1 MSKLNKVRILVAVL
15 GMVALAPEAAWAG
28 DRDADPR
35 LAQAADSD
43 AAARKPAAGDPADV
57 EASPP
62 GAPAELRRSYRVSL
76 GPWAGEFS
84 VPEWV
89 DVQDIMDRIRGLFG
103 MFAILA
109 AAVFLSDN
117 RRAISRRVVFW
128 GLALQWGLAL
138 LVLRVPAGARM
149 FAAAGKMIE
158 SILGCA
164 LAGARF
170 VFGNA
175 LVAADGPAGFVFAFR
190 VLPTVI
196 FVAALFAVLYHL
208 GVMQWVVRGFA
219 VVMAKLMGTSGAESL
234 NVAASLFLGQTEAPL
249 TIRPYLP
256 RLTRS
261 ELLTVMTSGMA
272 HVSGGVMAAYI
283 SYGIE
288 ARHILTAVIMTAPG
302 AILLSKILVPETERP
317 ETYGAVGTAEGTAD
331 ANVLDAAAR
340 GTRDGLHLALNIA
353 AMLISFL
360 ALVELVNL
368 GLGYFGTSLQNI
380 VGWVMAP
387 VAYMLGVAWEDCKG
401 VGKLLGTRTVLNELI
416 AFNDLGELKRNGILI
431 DRSVVISSFALC
443 GFANISSIG
452 IQLGGIGALAPER
465 RHDLAR
471 LGLRALFAGTMANY
485 LSACIAGILL

>member
-1 MSKLNKVRILVAVL
+1 MSITNTIRVL
-15 GMVALAPEAAWAG
+15 AAALAI
-28 DRDADPR
+28 
-35 LAQAADSD
+35 LAFCL
-43 AAARKPAAGDPADV
+43 PAAPAGERAESDRV
-57 EASPP
+57 DQVSEP
-62 GAPAELRRSYRVSL
+62 GTPAENSALKAEPRHAPAAEPGEERRSYRVSL
-76 GPWAGEFS
+76 FGWSGEFS
-84 VPEWV
+84 VPEWL
-89 DVQDIMDRIRGLFG
+89 DVLEVTDRIRGFVG
-103 MFAILA
+103 MFAILG
-109 AAVFLSDN
+109 AAVFLSDD

-128 GLALQWGLAL
+128 GLALQWGLAI
-138 LVLRVPAGARM
+138 LVLRVPAGARL
-149 FAAAGKMIE
+149 FAQAGHLVE
-158 SILGCA
+158 SILNCA

-170 VFGNA
+170 VFG
-175 LVAADGPAGFVFAFR
+175 AAVVDAQGPVGFVFAFR

-208 GVMQWVVRGFA
+208 GVMQWVLRGVA
-219 VVMAKLMGTSGAESL
+219 IVMAKLMGTSGAESL

-249 TIRPYLP
+249 TIRPYLA

-302 AILLSKILVPETERP
+302 AILLSKILVPETDKP
-317 ETYGAVGTAEGTAD
+317 ETYGTVGKAEGTAD
-331 ANVLDAAAR
+331 ANLLDAAAR

-368 GLGYFGTSLQNI
+368 GLGYFGLSLQYL
-380 VGWVMAP
+380 VGMLMAP
-387 VAYMLGVAWEDCKG
+387 VAYLLGVAWEDCRT
-401 VGKLLGTRTVLNELI
+401 VGELLGTRTVLNELI
-416 AFNDLGELKRNGILI
+416 AYKDLGALKDKGILI
-431 DRSVVISSFALC
+431 DRSVVIASFALC